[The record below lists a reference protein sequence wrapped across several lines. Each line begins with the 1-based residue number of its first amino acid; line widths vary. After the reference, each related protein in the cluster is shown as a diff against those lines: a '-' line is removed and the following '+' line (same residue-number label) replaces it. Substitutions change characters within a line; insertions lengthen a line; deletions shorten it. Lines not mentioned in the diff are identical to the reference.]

1 VPADLDQGLR
11 RDPARDP
18 HALDGSGIL
27 DVGLPA
33 TRSPTAHIL
42 GAGNVRRDAA
52 LGRNPAGLER
62 SRHDL
67 GV

>member
-1 VPADLDQGLR
+1 VPADLDERLG
-11 RDPARDP
+11 RDPAGYP
-18 HALDGSGIL
+18 HPLDGAGVL
-27 DVGLPA
+27 DVALAATGSAPA
-33 TRSPTAHIL
+33 DVLRTR
-42 GAGNVRRDAA
+42 NVRRDAA